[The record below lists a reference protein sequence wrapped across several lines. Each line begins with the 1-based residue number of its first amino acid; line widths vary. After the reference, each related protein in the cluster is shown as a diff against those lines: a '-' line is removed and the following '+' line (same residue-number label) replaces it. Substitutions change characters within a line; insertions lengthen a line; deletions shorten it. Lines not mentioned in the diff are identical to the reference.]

1 MGQNA
6 GGERAL
12 HGPVCVYICN
22 TERYPASFVIQ
33 LGLAHGLDPGQ
44 RVQAGRANAVDA
56 THAEA
61 PRRRALVSSGQPLVQ
76 PGKSLFLAIHVING
90 DSHFNYKTVQLIALD

>member
-1 MGQNA
+1 M
-6 GGERAL
+6 
-12 HGPVCVYICN
+12 CVYICN
-22 TERYPASFVIQ
+22 TERYPASFVVQ

-61 PRRRALVSSGQPLVQ
+61 PRRRALVGRGQPLVQ
-76 PGKSLFLAIHVING
+76 PGKRNFVAILITYKEPFKLK
-90 DSHFNYKTVQLIALD
+90 DRKSHCY